1 MTRALMRSLGRCRD
15 MKRVLI
21 PILMSVAILLAISSC
36 ATLKKGELRLY
47 SMDIPEN
54 GNLKANI
61 QFWVRIY
68 FEADGNPE
76 IRRACFFWSG
86 DGPYCFDVRDV
97 KYGSFAYFELPLLA
111 RLGPDS
117 LQCYV
122 EYVRDGKIQ
131 RSNAIASFVTGVM
144 R

>member
-1 MTRALMRSLGRCRD
+1 

-36 ATLKKGELRLY
+36 ATVKKGELRLLN
-47 SMDIPEN
+47 MDVSEN
-54 GNLKANI
+54 GNLKANV
-61 QFWVRIY
+61 QFWVRIN

-86 DGPYCFDVRDV
+86 DGPYCINVRDV
-97 KYGSFAYFELPLLA
+97 KYGSIAYFQVPLLA

-131 RSNAIASFVTGVM
+131 RSNAIASFITGVM